1 MVRNEEEREEEPNA
15 ETRQALAE
23 YEDMKKHLEKY
34 KSYHSIE
41 ESLDELEQEP

>member
-15 ETRQALAE
+15 ETCQALAE
-23 YEDMKKHLEKY
+23 HEDMKKHPEKY
-34 KSYHSIE
+34 KTYHSIE